1 MNLLSYPVRRRRL
14 ATALLTTL
22 LTLGVASGQHEHHAA
37 PDPGEF
43 PEVQDQLSRVV
54 SVSDGMDDMT
64 VTVAWATPGYFAALL
79 PDQVDE
85 WNPDTA
91 MVFRVDETNH
101 SESLPAWS
109 VAAEAV
115 LRVNGVDYQP
125 TRVESAQAAEHHFAT
140 MIAFDVTPYQ
150 DGDVT
155 LRFPGGDELV
165 WDAGSWFGVS
175 DSERVITVV
184 ASDDGFQPEQIEVA
198 VGEPIVVVFQNESG
212 VEHHFHVLGLDPENL
227 RWVKVPDER
236 RTLASYDRAVLDTAE
251 RITGHICD
259 SDTGICQLATNVHL
273 HADPGTFD
281 AVGFI
286 AAQAGRYQVV
296 CPLHPEMVA
305 TFVVQ

>member
-1 MNLLSYPVRRRRL
+1 VDLLAYRVARRTIGTVLLAVLLSMG
-14 ATALLTTL
+14 AGTA
-22 LTLGVASGQHEHHAA
+22 QHEHHAA

-43 PEVQDQLSRVV
+43 PEVQDQLSR
-54 SVSDGMDDMT
+54 SFSTSDGMGELT
-64 VTVAWATPGYFAALL
+64 VTAAWATPGYFAAVL
-79 PDQVDE
+79 PDQFEE
-85 WNPDTA
+85 WNPDTT
-91 MVFRVDETNH
+91 MVFRIDETTH
-101 SESLPAWS
+101 TESLPAWS
-109 VAAEAV
+109 LAAEPV
-115 LRVNGVDYQP
+115 LTVNGVDYLP
-125 TRVESAQAAEHHFAT
+125 TRVEAADAAEHHFAT

-165 WDAGSWFGVS
+165 WDAASWFGLS
-175 DSERVITVV
+175 DAERVITVV
-184 ASDDGFQPEQIEVA
+184 ATDDGFEPKEIEVA
-198 VGEPIVVVFQNESG
+198 AGEPIVVVFQNESE
-212 VEHHFHVLGLDPENL
+212 VEHHFHVLDLDPENL

-236 RTLASYDRAVLDTAE
+236 RTLATYDRDVLETAE

-281 AVGFI
+281 AVGFV

-296 CPLHPEMVA
+296 CPLHPAMVA